1 MTGELTSLSAFVEGW
16 ALFREPT
23 LAGAMAGA
31 LLGVLGVYVVL
42 RRMVFLAAAVS
53 QTAGLGVA
61 LSFWLGAA
69 WLPPAGGAV
78 VLTLAAVLFIA
89 TDRSAGTGR
98 RDALLG
104 VTFLVG
110 AAGTLVAGNFIKH
123 ELQDIDTLLFGV
135 AVAVLP
141 EDFTLLAWTT
151 AGLLLLHAWCWRG
164 FAAIS
169 FDPDGAAVRSM
180 PVRLL
185 DLALLASLALAVAVT
200 TFVLGALPA
209 FAFSVLPA
217 LAALRLATNVPQ
229 TLVIAG
235 LLGAAAGGGGY
246 VVSFLLALPVGPVQ
260 TLTAAALFAVTVV
273 VGAAVPSGPR
283 GHA

>member
-1 MTGELTSLSAFVEGW
+1 MTGELTSLSAFIDGW
-16 ALFREPT
+16 ELFREPT

-42 RRMVFLAAAVS
+42 RRMVFLSAAVS

-69 WLPPAGGAV
+69 WLPPAAGAT

-89 TDRSAGTGR
+89 SDRSPGTGR

-110 AAGTLVAGNFIKH
+110 SAGTLVVGNFIKH

-141 EDFTLLAWTT
+141 EDFSLLAWTT
-151 AGLLLLHAWCWRG
+151 AGLLLLHAWWWRG

-169 FDPDGAAVRSM
+169 FDPDGAAVRAM

-185 DLALLASLALAVAVT
+185 DLVLLTSLALAVAVT

-217 LAALRLATNVPQ
+217 LAALRLATNIPQ
-229 TLVIAG
+229 TLIAAG
-235 LLGAAAGGGGY
+235 LLGAATGAGGY
-246 VVSFLLALPVGPVQ
+246 LASFLLALPVGPTQ
-260 TLTAAALFAVTVV
+260 TLAAAAVFAATAVATAAVT
-273 VGAAVPSGPR
+273 AARRS
-283 GHA
+283 

>member
-42 RRMVFLAAAVS
+42 RRMVFLSAAVS

-61 LSFWLGAA
+61 LSFWLGAP
-69 WLPPAGGAV
+69 WLPPAAGATL
-78 VLTLAAVLFIA
+78 LTLAAVLFIA
-89 TDRSAGTGR
+89 TDRSAGAGR

-104 VTFLVG
+104 VTFLLG
-110 AAGTLVAGNFIKH
+110 SAGTLVAGNFIKH

-141 EDFTLLAWTT
+141 EDFSLLAWTT

-209 FAFSVLPA
+209 FAFSILPA